1 MSIELLTS
9 LLWRVDKAVWL
20 ASLAGLAAIWL
31 GYPLAVAAWARWRPY
46 AGRRTPPE
54 APAAAWP
61 RLSVIVSA
69 HNEAAH
75 IEARIRNLWAQRYP
89 PARVEILVSEDGSD
103 DGTAARV
110 AALAAGGGPMRLR
123 LLSAPQRLGKA
134 AAINRAAQAAAG
146 EILVFTDANN
156 EYAPEALRRLAA
168 PFADA
173 SVGAVTG
180 RKAVAA
186 STGVGGGESVYW
198 RYEGWLTA
206 CEAATG
212 TTVAAY
218 GEALAVRRECFV
230 PLPTAAMVNDDLYLG
245 LQVLAQGRRVL
256 AAPEARS
263 CEHGAA
269 DDAAE
274 WERRRRMAVG
284 HWAALAE
291 VDWRQLPAVNLCKV
305 LFHEILRPLS
315 GLALA
320 TALLAGLALLAAP
333 AAALGGAARALAL
346 AQAAALGAV
355 AAVGLARRCGLR
367 LGRAEAPYFF
377 CLALAA
383 ALAGGWRYGRQGQTP
398 LWRRVERAAPAANR
412 RGAAPAAVTTARILH
427 GLFWAS
433 SSFLLGKLLVFGS
446 VVVLARLL
454 APRAFG
460 EVALAVSFIT
470 VLEILGTLGL
480 TSALIFEE
488 QSVAAAADFCFWVT
502 LAASLIETGLGWSLA
517 PRLAAFFHEPALAP
531 MLRVLSLCLVITA
544 LGNTHDTLLRRQ
556 LAFRAKLLPD
566 LGQAAAKGLASIS
579 LALAGF
585 GAWSL
590 IWGQLLGSS
599 AATALLWW
607 ISPWRPAWRWD
618 AGVVRRMRAYAKH
631 IYLLDG
637 SSVLLTNLDALTIGR
652 MLSDV
657 WLGFYTLA
665 FRIPEVLLLSVLN
678 VITRVVFPAFSRL
691 QGDRAQLR
699 ATLLDTARY
708 TALLTLPMA
717 AGMGVLAPAI
727 VYGIYG
733 WHWGPSIPVLQV
745 LALYAGI
752 RCITHH
758 FGDAYKAMGRP
769 DILTRTTLA
778 WWLLLPPSLI
788 LGARWGGIVGV
799 AWGQVTTRVAMSV
812 LHVYLVNRFLQ
823 LRPADLWRCFAPALE
838 GTAAMVGGL
847 LLLRPWVAGWAPRPE
862 LAAMTLAGMAIYAAL
877 LWLRHPQVLLAVA
890 TRRRGLGGGPREDAA
905 PREDRAPAAPAP
917 LAAPA
922 MAVAPA
928 LPAAL
933 AAAPLYAPA
942 STAAEPRA

>member
-1 MSIELLTS
+1 VSLALLAS
-9 LLWRVDKAVWL
+9 LLWRLDKAVWC
-20 ASLAGLAAIWL
+20 ASLACLAAVWL
-31 GYPLAVAAWARWRPY
+31 GYPLALAAWARWQPY
-46 AGRRTPPE
+46 RGARTPPQ
-54 APAAAWP
+54 APDEAWP

-75 IEARIRNLWAQRYP
+75 IEQRVRNLWAQRYP
-89 PARVEILVSEDGSD
+89 AGRVEILVSEDGSD

-134 AAINRAAQAAAG
+134 AAINRAALAAEG
-146 EILVFTDANN
+146 ELLVFTDANN
-156 EYAPEALRRLAA
+156 EYAPEALRHLAA
-168 PFADA
+168 PFADP

-206 CEAATG
+206 REAATG

-218 GEALAVRRECFV
+218 GEALALRRECFV

-245 LQVLAQGRRVL
+245 LQVLAQGRRLL
-256 AAPEARS
+256 AAPAARS
-263 CEHGAA
+263 LEHGAA

-274 WERRRRMAVG
+274 WERRRRMAAG
-284 HWAALAE
+284 HWAALAA
-291 VDWRQLPAVNLCKV
+291 VDWRRLPGANLLKV
-305 LFHEILRPLS
+305 LFHEVLRPLS
-315 GLALA
+315 GLALVA
-320 TALLAGLALLAAP
+320 ALLAGLALLAAP
-333 AAALGGAARALAL
+333 LAVLGGLARSL
-346 AQAAALGAV
+346 AQAQAAGFALV
-355 AAVGLARRCGLR
+355 AGVGLARRAGWR

-383 ALAGGWRYGRQGQTP
+383 ALAGAWRYRRRGQTP

-412 RGAAPAAVTTARILH
+412 RGALPAPVTTARILH

-460 EVALAVSFIT
+460 EVALAISFVT

-488 QSVAAAADFCFWVT
+488 QKVAAAADFCFWVT
-502 LAASLIETGLGWSLA
+502 LATSLLETGLGWALA
-517 PRLAAFFHEPALAP
+517 PRLAAFFHEPALTP
-531 MLRVLSLCLVITA
+531 MLRALSFCLVITA

-566 LGQAAAKGLASIS
+566 LGQAAAKGLASIT
-579 LALAGF
+579 LALAGG

-599 AATALLWW
+599 ASTALLWW
-607 ISPWRPAWRWD
+607 ISPWRPARRWD

-691 QGDRAQLR
+691 QGDRTQLR

-717 AGMGVLAPAI
+717 AGMGVLAPAL

-733 WHWGPSIPVLQV
+733 WHWGPSIPVLRV

-752 RCITHH
+752 RCLTHH

-799 AWGQVTTRVAMSV
+799 AWGQVATRVAMSV
-812 LHVYLVNRFLQ
+812 LHVYLINRFLQ
-823 LRPADLWRCFAPALE
+823 VRPRDLWRCLAPALE
-838 GTAAMVGGL
+838 GTGAMVGGL
-847 LLLRPWVAGWAPRPE
+847 LLLAPRVAGWAPRPQ
-862 LAAMTLAGMAIYAAL
+862 LAAMTLAGMALYAL
-877 LWLRHPQVLLAVA
+877 VLRWRHPQVLAVVA
-890 TRRRGLGGGPREDAA
+890 ARLRRLE
-905 PREDRAPAAPAP
+905 RAPAPVPAASV
-917 LAAPA
+917 AAPVFA
-922 MAVAPA
+922 EV
-928 LPAAL
+928 
-933 AAAPLYAPA
+933 
-942 STAAEPRA
+942 SHAAEPRA